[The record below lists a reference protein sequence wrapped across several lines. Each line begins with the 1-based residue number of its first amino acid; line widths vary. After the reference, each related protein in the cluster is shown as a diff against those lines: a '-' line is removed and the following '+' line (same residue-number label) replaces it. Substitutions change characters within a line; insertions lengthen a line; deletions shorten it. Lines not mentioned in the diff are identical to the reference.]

1 MSVLSR
7 SETNLRAAFH
17 NSTDFDLHS
26 GRGWLD
32 VDDDTN
38 NFAVIEINNVVR
50 FENFLHFRCVDSEI
64 VCVRRLVV
72 LSGDKINDGSS
83 SDFHLVIC
91 IHYFRD
97 SNFSSSK
104 LNHEPTRFMWSQSL
118 SLLKFIYKFHILFK
132 SSMT

>member
-1 MSVLSR
+1 MSMLSR

-17 NSTDFDLHS
+17 NSTNFDLHS
-26 GRGWLD
+26 GRRWLD
-32 VDDDTN
+32 VNNDTN
-38 NFAVIEINNVVR
+38 NFTIIEINNVVR

-64 VCVRRLVV
+64 IWVRRLIV
-72 LSGDKINDGSS
+72 LSGNQINDGSS

-91 IHYFRD
+91 IHYFGD

-104 LNHEPTRFMWSQSL
+104 FNHEPTRFVWSQSL
-118 SLLKFIYKFHILFK
+118 SLLKFIQKFQILFK